1 MMRRRARTPVA
12 LVPLAALACLAGCIT
27 NEGTLQI
34 AALEPTPAQLRHVQ
48 SDDHPVRTDVV
59 GRDMR
64 ITSILIVP
72 TFDGPVL
79 ERAAAD
85 ALAKGGGDLLLGVH
99 VRTIDHWFLVGWSMI
114 EVRGDV
120 VDLRSGRGVP

>member
-1 MMRRRARTPVA
+1 MRRRAGLPVV
-12 LVPLAALACLAGCIT
+12 LLPLAVLTWLAGCIT
-27 NEGTLQI
+27 HEGTLPI
-34 AALEPTPAQLRHVQ
+34 AALEPAPSELRDVVI
-48 SDDHPVRTDVV
+48 DDHPVRNDVV
-59 GRDMR
+59 GRDLR

-85 ALAKGGGDLLLGVH
+85 ALAKGKGDLLLNAH
-99 VRTIDHWFLVGWSMI
+99 VRTIDHWFLIGWSMI

-120 VDLRSGRGVP
+120 VDLSSGRGLP

>member
-1 MMRRRARTPVA
+1 MRRRAGLPVV
-12 LVPLAALACLAGCIT
+12 LIPLAALTCLAGCIT
-27 NEGTLQI
+27 YEGMLPI
-34 AALEPTPAQLRHVQ
+34 AALEPAPSQLRDVVLK
-48 SDDHPVRTDVV
+48 DHPVRKDIV
-59 GRDMR
+59 GRDTR

-85 ALAKGGGDLLLGVH
+85 ALANGNGDLLLDAR
-99 VRTIDHWFLVGWSMI
+99 VRTIDHWFLIGWSMI

-120 VDLRSGRGVP
+120 VDLSSGSGLP